1 MIAIILARKNSKE
14 IKNKN
19 LTLIRNKPLIY
30 WTILSCLKSKF
41 IKETYVSSDS
51 KKILKIAKSFGVKT
65 IVRPTK
71 ISGDK
76 SSSEAGW
83 LHAIK
88 EIEKN
93 LDFETVIALQATS
106 CLRSKKNLDKAI
118 LFYKKKKFDTLFS
131 GNEIKSPFYWQ
142 KKNKKLISNYNFKK
156 RKMRQE
162 TKSIILENG
171 SFFIFKKNGFKKNK
185 NRFFGKIGFF
195 KDEYYTSFQIDS
207 KDDLEL
213 LKILMNR
220 NVYSKKINKKYLL

>member
-76 SSSEAGW
+76 SSSEAG
-83 LHAIK
+83 
-88 EIEKN
+88 
-93 LDFETVIALQATS
+93 
-106 CLRSKKNLDKAI
+106 CLCN
-118 LFYKKKKFDTLFS
+118 
-131 GNEIKSPFYWQ
+131 
-142 KKNKKLISNYNFKK
+142 
-156 RKMRQE
+156 
-162 TKSIILENG
+162 
-171 SFFIFKKNGFKKNK
+171 
-185 NRFFGKIGFF
+185 
-195 KDEYYTSFQIDS
+195 
-207 KDDLEL
+207 
-213 LKILMNR
+213 
-220 NVYSKKINKKYLL
+220 